1 MGFGKRALAGAIA
14 VGVALAGASML
25 VQPAQAATSGV
36 KVAAVKTGNGS
47 LTTPTV
53 KATGKA
59 KVTSKSYKIT
69 KSGKKV
75 TTTSKAGKKISVKAG
90 TYKVKTTVKYKVG
103 KKKKTYTK
111 TSTVKVKKTA
121 PVTMSYAEYEKIS
134 NGMTYAEVKSIVGGG
149 GARTWYYESSYDSEV
164 CDDDYENCWYETV
177 TTVYADYEWKN
188 GSSYG
193 RGLVSFEDGV
203 VTYKSWIS

>member
-1 MGFGKRALAGAIA
+1 M
-14 VGVALAGASML
+14 
-25 VQPAQAATSGV
+25 
-36 KVAAVKTGNGS
+36 GS
-47 LTTPTV
+47 LRGWATATLSATPSTTPR
-53 KATGKA
+53 
-59 KVTSKSYKIT
+59 SYKIA

-121 PVTMSYAEYEKIS
+121 PVTMSYTEFKKIS

-149 GARTWYYESSYDSEV
+149 GTRTWYYESSYDDYV

>member
-75 TTTSKAGKKISVKAG
+75 TTTSKAG

-121 PVTMSYAEYEKIS
+121 PVMSQSTMT
-134 NGMTYAEVKSIVGGG
+134 GTP
-149 GARTWYYESSYDSEV
+149 TP
-164 CDDDYENCWYETV
+164 
-177 TTVYADYEWKN
+177 KN
-188 GSSYG
+188 SK
-193 RGLVSFEDGV
+193 R
-203 VTYKSWIS
+203 